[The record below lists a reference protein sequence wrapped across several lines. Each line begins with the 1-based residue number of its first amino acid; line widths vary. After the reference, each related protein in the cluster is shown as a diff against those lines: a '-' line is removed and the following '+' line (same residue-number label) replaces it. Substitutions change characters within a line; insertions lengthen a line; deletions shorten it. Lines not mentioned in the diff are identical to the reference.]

1 MKLNK
6 LLCFLCCF
14 CLLSVFHVRVDAS
27 IGVSAE
33 AAVLMCADN
42 GEVVY
47 AVNEHKQLSMASTT
61 KIMTSLLVLEERT
74 PFREVNVTKQ
84 MVSIE
89 GTSMGLLPGDTV
101 NFDALVHGMLLASGN
116 DAANTAALVV
126 GGSAENFAVMMNR
139 RAKEIGMDNTNFV
152 TASGLDD
159 EEHYS
164 TAFDMALLAC
174 EALENPEFRSICAKK
189 SASLCYGNP
198 PYSRTLTNHN
208 RLLWSYSHAIGVK
221 TGFTKKSGRCLVSAA
236 ERDGITLV
244 AVTLNDRDDWNDHI
258 NMFEYGF
265 SQVKKSEIFP
275 DLSSVLLPIVGG
287 DAAGVAVE
295 VGGIPAI
302 VSDYPVEYNVY
313 LRRFEYAPVVAG
325 ECVGYVEYVSN
336 GEVCGHSSIV
346 AAQDAHVEENVE
358 VSESLE
364 TEQDKQN
371 VFERVINRI
380 KSVCISLFCGD

>member
-1 MKLNK
+1 MRLNK
-6 LLCFLCCF
+6 ILYLLCCF
-14 CLLSVFHVRVDAS
+14 CFLIFFPVRADAA

-42 GEVVY
+42 GEVIY

-61 KIMTSLLVLEERT
+61 KIMTSLLLLEERT

-101 NFDALVHGMLLASGN
+101 SFDALVHGMLLASGN
-116 DAANTAALVV
+116 DAANTAAIVV
-126 GGSAENFAVMMNR
+126 GGSAENFAAMMNR
-139 RAKEIGMDNTNFV
+139 RAEEIGMADTNFV

-159 EEHYS
+159 EAHYS
-164 TAFDMALLAC
+164 TAYDMALLAC

-189 SASLCYGNP
+189 TATLCYGNP

-265 SQVKKSEIFP
+265 SQVKKSEVFP
-275 DLSSVLLPIVGG
+275 DLSSVLLPVVGS
-287 DAAGVAVE
+287 DVSGVAVE
-295 VGGIPAI
+295 VDNIPAI
-302 VSDYPVEYNVY
+302 VSDFPVEYKVY
-313 LRRFEYAPVVAG
+313 IRQFEYAPVNTG
-325 ECVGYVEYVSN
+325 ECVGCIEYISN
-336 GEVCGHSSIV
+336 GEVCGRSCIV
-346 AAQDAHVEENVE
+346 AAQDACVKMIAEP
-358 VSESLE
+358 SES
-364 TEQDKQN
+364 QDPVQEKQN
-371 VFERVINRI
+371 FSERVINRI
-380 KSVCISLFCGD
+380 KSALMSLFCGN